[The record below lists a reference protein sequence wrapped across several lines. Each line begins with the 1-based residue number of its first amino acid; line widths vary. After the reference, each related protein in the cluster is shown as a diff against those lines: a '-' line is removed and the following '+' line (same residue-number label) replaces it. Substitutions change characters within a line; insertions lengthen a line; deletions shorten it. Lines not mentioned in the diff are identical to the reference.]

1 MYHLYHGTCTILQ
14 CIRYICS
21 RSYLKL
27 VETCDEYIIMR
38 CIKRFEISLVLYTNI
53 VIVLIKFEMSL
64 KMYRE
69 VARYS
74 LQT

>member
-1 MYHLYHGTCTILQ
+1 MTCIVLH
-14 CIRYICS
+14 
-21 RSYLKL
+21 LKL

-38 CIKRFEISLVLYTNI
+38 CIKPFEISLVLYTNI
-53 VIVLIKFEMSL
+53 MIVLIQFEMSL

-74 LQT
+74 LQS